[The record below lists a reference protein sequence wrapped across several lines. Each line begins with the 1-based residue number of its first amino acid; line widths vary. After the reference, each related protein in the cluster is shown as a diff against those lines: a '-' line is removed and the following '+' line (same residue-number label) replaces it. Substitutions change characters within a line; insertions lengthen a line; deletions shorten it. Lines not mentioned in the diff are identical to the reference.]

1 MVLDREIQTY
11 EERKEE
17 LLAHEGKYVVIHGE
31 EIGGF
36 YDTLD
41 EALEAGYERFGLD
54 PILVKQIERE
64 ERVYW
69 IPG

>member
-17 LLAHEGKYVVIHGE
+17 LLAQEGKYVVIHGE
-31 EIGGF
+31 EIGGIYNSF
-36 YDTLD
+36 K
-41 EALEAGYERFGLD
+41 EALAAGYEKFGLKT
-54 PILVKQIERE
+54 ILVQPIERE
-64 ERVYW
+64 PKVYW